1 VNLLSSGDGRR
12 YSAAMK
18 FKAIAL
24 LLALTISIP
33 VVSSA
38 KTLKFPKKHPE
49 FSVTFPNDWK
59 AEITEAGI
67 ISAQPK
73 GAAYA
78 ISFFAVEARDMA
90 GAIEETRKEVEKR
103 FTDVSSGDAVD
114 FRNENGIKF
123 SESDLTAKDKGSA
136 RTLSIVAFTI
146 DRAGYYAMFQAGT
159 PEADKQYTDQVA
171 AILKSIAPAK

>member
-1 VNLLSSGDGRR
+1 
-12 YSAAMK
+12 MK
-18 FKAIAL
+18 CKAIAL

-33 VVSSA
+33 ALVEA

-49 FSVTFPNDWK
+49 FSITFPNDWK

-78 ISFFAVEARDMA
+78 ISIFPVEARDMD

-103 FTDVSSGDAVD
+103 FTDVKGGDPVD
-114 FRNENGIKF
+114 FRNDNGIKF
-123 SESDLTAKDKGSA
+123 RESDMTGKDKGSA
-136 RTLSIVAFTI
+136 RTLAIVAFTI
-146 DRAGYYAMFQAGT
+146 DRAGFYALFQAGT

-171 AILKSIAPAK
+171 AILKSIAPLKGGGNE

>member
-1 VNLLSSGDGRR
+1 
-12 YSAAMK
+12 MK

-24 LLALTISIP
+24 LLALTICHPSLAA
-33 VVSSA
+33 A

-78 ISFFAVEARDMA
+78 LSFFAVEARDMA

-103 FTDVSSGDAVD
+103 FTDVSGGDAVD

-123 SESDLTAKDKGSA
+123 RESDLSAKDKGSA
-136 RTLSIVAFTI
+136 RTLAIVAFTI

-159 PEADKQYTDQVA
+159 PEADKQYTDTVA

>member
-1 VNLLSSGDGRR
+1 
-12 YSAAMK
+12 MK

-24 LLALTISIP
+24 VLVLTISYP
-33 VVSSA
+33 ALSDA
-38 KTLKFPKKHPE
+38 KTIKFPKKHPE
-49 FSVTFPNDWK
+49 FSITFPNDWK
-59 AEITEAGI
+59 ADITDAGI

-78 ISFFAVEARDMA
+78 ISIFPVEAREMA

-103 FTDVSSGDAVD
+103 FTDVKGGDAVD
-114 FRNENGIKF
+114 FKNDNGIKF
-123 SESDLTAKDKGSA
+123 RESDLTGEDKGSA

-146 DRAGYYAMFQAGT
+146 DRASFYALFQAGT

-171 AILKSIAPAK
+171 GIIKSIASVKGSN

>member
-1 VNLLSSGDGRR
+1 
-12 YSAAMK
+12 MK

-24 LLALTISIP
+24 LLALTVCYPSLA
-33 VVSSA
+33 SA

-78 ISFFAVEARDMA
+78 LSFFAVEARDMA

-103 FTDVSSGDAVD
+103 FTDVSGGDPVD

-123 SESDLTAKDKGSA
+123 RESDLSAKDKGAA
-136 RTLSIVAFTI
+136 RTLAIVAFTI

-159 PEADKQYTDQVA
+159 PEADKQYTDAVA
-171 AILKSIAPAK
+171 AILKSIAPLKNNTSD

>member
-1 VNLLSSGDGRR
+1 
-12 YSAAMK
+12 MK

-24 LLALTISIP
+24 LIALSISVP
-33 VVSSA
+33 VVASA

-103 FTDVSSGDAVD
+103 FTDVSAGDGVD

-123 SESDLTAKDKGSA
+123 RESDLSAKDKGSA
-136 RTLSIVAFTI
+136 RTLAIVAFTI

-171 AILKSIAPAK
+171 AILKSITAAK

>member
-1 VNLLSSGDGRR
+1 
-12 YSAAMK
+12 MK
-18 FKAIAL
+18 CKAIAL
-24 LLALTISIP
+24 LLALTILSP
-33 VVSSA
+33 ALADA

-49 FSVTFPNDWK
+49 FSITFPNDWK

-78 ISFFAVEARDMA
+78 ISIFPVEARDMA

-103 FTDVSSGDAVD
+103 FTDVQGGDPVD
-114 FRNENGIKF
+114 FKNENGIKF
-123 SESDLTAKDKGSA
+123 RESDLTGKDKGSA
-136 RTLSIVAFTI
+136 RTLAIVAFTI
-146 DRAGYYAMFQAGT
+146 DRAGYYALFQAGT

-171 AILKSIAPAK
+171 AILKSIASVKGGGSDD

>member
-1 VNLLSSGDGRR
+1 
-12 YSAAMK
+12 MK

-24 LLALTISIP
+24 FLALL
-33 VVSSA
+33 VSYPAFSDA

-49 FSVTFPNDWK
+49 FSITFPNDWK
-59 AEITEAGI
+59 AEITDAGI

-78 ISFFAVEARDMA
+78 VSIFPVEARDMA

-103 FTDVSSGDAVD
+103 FSDVKGGDPVD
-114 FRNENGIKF
+114 FKNDNGIKF
-123 SESDLTAKDKGSA
+123 RENDFTGEDKGSA
-136 RTLSIVAFTI
+136 RTLAIVAFTI
-146 DRAGYYAMFQAGT
+146 DRASFFALFQAGT

-171 AILKSIAPAK
+171 GIIKSIASVKNSN